1 MGAGTLVTVVTLLG
15 SLNALAA
22 DDRWIEVKSPHFT
35 VVSNASDKTA
45 RNVAWQFEQ
54 IRAAIQAGWPWAR
67 VQLDR
72 PVTVVAAKDEASMKL
87 LLPQYWEKGDRDSR
101 PISVF
106 STAPDAYYITMRS
119 DVQADD
125 TQGINPYYA
134 SYWAYSTIALDAA
147 FETQLPLWFRSG
159 LAEVLSNSIV
169 RENEIQ
175 FGRAIP
181 WHLTALRGGRVRLS
195 ELMTMTS
202 QSPYYN
208 DSATRAQFD
217 AQCWGVMHYLLFG
230 RSEDRADRVNQIA
243 KLLLDGKSS
252 ADAVQEALGSV
263 DALETAYLQYQ
274 QKPITQFAR
283 LKVTISAS
291 AKDFASH
298 ALSASDSVVTRAALH
313 GAMNRAVDARALI
326 AESRKSAPTGSR
338 GYEVEAMLLDREG
351 KRDEARAAFAKA
363 AELNSESFYAHYRLA
378 LLMWRSDLDEATRGR
393 IEALAKRSV
402 ALNESYANAYA
413 LLADAIARGP
423 QAADGVAPALKALAL
438 EPANSSHRL
447 SLARVYWAM
456 GRRDSAKATALAGRA
471 LSRSDAERR
480 EAEDLLA
487 FFNRAETK
495 SSRNDP

>member
-1 MGAGTLVTVVTLLG
+1 MRTGFLVILVTLLG
-15 SLNALAA
+15 SLNARGA

-35 VVSNASDKTA
+35 VVSNGSDKTA

-147 FETQLPLWFRSG
+147 FEPQLPLWFRSG

-181 WHLTALRGGRVRLS
+181 WHLTALRGGRVHLS

-208 DSATRAQFD
+208 DSVTRAQFD

-230 RSEDRADRVNQIA
+230 RPEDRADRVNQIA

-252 ADAVQEALGSV
+252 ADAVQEAFGSV

-274 QKPITQFAR
+274 QKAITQFAR
-283 LKVTISAS
+283 LKTTTSVS
-291 AKDFASH
+291 AKDFVSR
-298 ALSASDSVVTRAALH
+298 ALPASDGVVTRAALH
-313 GAMNRAVDARALI
+313 GAMNRAVEARALV
-326 AESRKSAPTGSR
+326 AESRKSAPDAAR
-338 GYEVEAMLLDREG
+338 AYEVEAMLLDREG
-351 KRDEARAAFAKA
+351 KRDEARAAFARA
-363 AELNSESFYAHYRLA
+363 AELNSENFYTHYRLG
-378 LLMWRSDLDEATRGR
+378 LLTWRSDLDEATRGR

-402 ALNESYANAYA
+402 ALNESYAHAYA

-487 FFNRAETK
+487 FFNRAEAK
-495 SSRNDP
+495 